1 MTTGSPTPDSI
12 CDGIGRRM
20 LLMGVSA
27 GMDNEGLLL
36 VVKPLAMFSKCNIGL
51 CLRTINIDLKINN
64 K

>member
-1 MTTGSPTPDSI
+1 
-12 CDGIGRRM
+12 
-20 LLMGVSA
+20 MGVSA